1 MSLSLF
7 TFSTSVKW
15 RLLELFIAHVWVV
28 TTSPKARQVALGQVN
43 PYTVGRQWLG
53 VAYDVFNG
61 VCTSGLVTC
70 STALG
75 QQHGAVLLRRGAL

>member
-1 MSLSLF
+1 
-7 TFSTSVKW
+7 VKW
-15 RLLELFIAHVWVV
+15 RLYVPFIAQVQVV
-28 TTSPKARQVALGQVN
+28 TTSPKARQVALGQVK
-43 PYTVGRQWLG
+43 PYVIGRQWPA

-61 VCTSGLVTC
+61 VCTSGLVAC